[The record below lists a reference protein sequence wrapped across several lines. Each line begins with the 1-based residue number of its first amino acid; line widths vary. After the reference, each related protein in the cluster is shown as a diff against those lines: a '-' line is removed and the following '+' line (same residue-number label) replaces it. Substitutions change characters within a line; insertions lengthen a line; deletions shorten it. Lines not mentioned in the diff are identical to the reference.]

1 VVGKVEAAFC
11 FLRLQRFLFEG
22 DNDVSKDILNV
33 AIVGTGYWG
42 KNLVRNFATANRCSL
57 KYVCDQN
64 EKLLAVQKETFPFIA
79 TSTNLEE
86 VLRDSEIDAVAIATD
101 ATTHFEMAKKSIM
114 AGKHTYVE
122 KPLTLKASEAKVLI
136 DLAKRKRIKLMVGHL
151 LEYHPAVTYIKD
163 LIENGEIGKPLYM
176 YTQRVN
182 LGIVRQNENT
192 WWSLAPHDISVICYL
207 FGSEPVSVTAR
218 GRCYLQTDIEDVVFA
233 TIDFAD
239 GKFASIHCSWLDPHK
254 IRKMTIVGSKKMV
267 TFDDMEPTE
276 KIRMYDKTAEINH
289 EANTF
294 AEFISLRFG
303 NILIPEVKSEE
314 PLAKECA
321 HFIDCILDDKPVLSD
336 GNDGLRVVQIL
347 EAGQK
352 SLKNNSIPVNL
363 GDFECLSRRKRDILS
378 MNQRTSIKT
387 VKSAEGQKS
396 GIFHT

>member
-1 VVGKVEAAFC
+1 
-11 FLRLQRFLFEG
+11 LEG
-22 DNDVSKDILNV
+22 NNGMSEDILNI
-33 AIVGTGYWG
+33 AIIGAGYWG
-42 KNLVRNFATANRCSL
+42 KNLVRNFATAQRCNL
-57 KYVCDQN
+57 KYVCDRN
-64 EKLLAVQKETFPFIA
+64 ENILAKHKANFPFIQVSA
-79 TSTNLEE
+79 DFDN
-86 VLRDSEIDAVAIATD
+86 VLCDSEVDAVVIATE
-101 ATTHFEMAKKSIM
+101 ASAHFEIAKKAIE

-122 KPLTLKASEAKVLI
+122 KPLTLKASDAKVLI
-136 DLAKRKRIKLMVGHL
+136 DMAKQNKARLMVGHL
-151 LEYHPAVTYIKD
+151 LEYHPAVTYLKN
-163 LIENGEIGKPLYM
+163 LIDDGEVGTPLYM

-182 LGIVRQNENT
+182 LGIVRQNENA

-363 GDFECLSRRKRDILS
+363 GDFECL
-378 MNQRTSIKT
+378 N
-387 VKSAEGQKS
+387 
-396 GIFHT
+396 